1 MNIDLVDNVRIESGP
16 LFLNVPGDIPD
27 DYVRVRIGKK
37 YVPTLEELELLKGKI
52 TSWTCYN
59 EFSYFGSSA
68 LPSGQFIDFS
78 SIIGKKEYMI
88 FEYKGEKYHIN
99 LNTLVV
105 DVRNRNLDDLFN
117 LWEI

>member
-1 MNIDLVDNVRIESGP
+1 MNIDLVNNVTIESGP

-27 DYVRVRIGKK
+27 NYVRVRIGKK

-59 EFSYFGSSA
+59 EYSSFGSSA
-68 LPSGQFIDFS
+68 LPPGQFIDFN
-78 SIIGKKEYMI
+78 SIRGGKECMR
-88 FEYKGEKYHIN
+88 FEYKGEKYFIN
-99 LNTLVV
+99 LKTLVV
-105 DVRNRNLDDLFN
+105 DVRNRNIDDLFN

>member
-52 TSWTCYN
+52 TSWT
-59 EFSYFGSSA
+59 S
-68 LPSGQFIDFS
+68 PGQFIDFN
-78 SIIGKKEYMI
+78 SIIGKKEYMR

-99 LNTLVV
+99 LKTLVV